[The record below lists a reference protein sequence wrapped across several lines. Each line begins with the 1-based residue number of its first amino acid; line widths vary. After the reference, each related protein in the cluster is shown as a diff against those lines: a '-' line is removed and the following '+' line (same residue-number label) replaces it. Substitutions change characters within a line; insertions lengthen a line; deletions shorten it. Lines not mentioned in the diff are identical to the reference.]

1 MNERDNN
8 HRNLVSEPDMA
19 GTYTAADYLQW
30 TMDELVELVRGKALK
45 MSPSPTNDHQSV
57 SLQLTLQ
64 FGNHFQ
70 DSDCKVFEAPFD
82 VYLTDDP
89 TNYKNASNVFQPDLF
104 VVCDKEK
111 VKTFGCVG
119 APDLVVEIIS
129 PSTARKDQKDKRE
142 LYEEYGVQ
150 EYWMVFPP
158 TKTVLR
164 LNLENGHYQTSGP
177 FSEHDRPASVVFPNL
192 TLNLQ
197 EVFKDIETS
206 DY

>member
-1 MNERDNN
+1 MDQRDDN
-8 HRNLVSEPDMA
+8 HRDRVSEPDMA

-30 TMDELVELVRGKALK
+30 SMDELVELVRGKVLK
-45 MSPSPTNDHQSV
+45 MSPSPNRDHQKISV
-57 SLQLTLQ
+57 EMVAQ
-64 FGNHFQ
+64 FYSYLKEQ
-70 DSDCKVFEAPFD
+70 PCELFEAPFD
-82 VYLTDDP
+82 VYLTEEP
-89 TNYKNASNVFQPDLF
+89 ANYKNASNVFQPDLF

-111 VKTFGCVG
+111 LKSFGCVG

-129 PSTARKDQKDKRE
+129 PSTASKDQKDKRE

-164 LNLENGHYQTSGP
+164 LNLENGNYQTSGP
-177 FSEHDRPASVVFPNL
+177 FSEHDRPASAVFPNL
-192 TLNLQ
+192 TIDLQ
-197 EVFKDIETS
+197 EVFKDVETS